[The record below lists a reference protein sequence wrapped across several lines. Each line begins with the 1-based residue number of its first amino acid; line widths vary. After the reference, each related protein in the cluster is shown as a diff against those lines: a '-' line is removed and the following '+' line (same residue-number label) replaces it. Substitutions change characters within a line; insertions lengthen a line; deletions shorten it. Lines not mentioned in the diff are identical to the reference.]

1 MHNKRKY
8 ILFFMIIIG
17 LLATLEW
24 GISFSSIFLIVSM
37 VLVYVISPMKDICT
51 RFTFGKI
58 IYHVYKVT
66 IIIFLTSFVILEGL
80 ILLNINETKHIYKYE
95 NVDAMIILGAKVNG
109 EEVSKTLKLRLD
121 KAIEYYNKDNSINII
136 VSGGQGTD
144 ENITE
149 ALAMK
154 RYLEVNGVDSNNI
167 IEENKATTT
176 LENIIYSKEILDDM
190 DIKGKVLI
198 VTSDYHLFRGRFIA
212 SILGI
217 RNEGLCSMSSL
228 SGRLYY
234 MIREY
239 PTSVI
244 DLVRSIN
251 ILNK

>member
-1 MHNKRKY
+1 MHKKRKY

-198 VTSDYHLFRGRFIA
+198 VTSDYHLLRGRFIA